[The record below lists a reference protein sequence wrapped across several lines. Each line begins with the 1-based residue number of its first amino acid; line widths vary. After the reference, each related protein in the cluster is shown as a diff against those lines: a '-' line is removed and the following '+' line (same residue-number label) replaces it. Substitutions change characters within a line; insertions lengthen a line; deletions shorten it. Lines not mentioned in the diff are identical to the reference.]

1 VLGFLEASLADYAAV
16 RRQLDELPRLLEEMG
31 VGEPGVFPF
40 QGDAVEALVALGK
53 LDGAKRLVDGI
64 EAQGGELD
72 RPRLLA
78 LAWRGRGLLHAA
90 TGEADKAAEAFANA
104 LAEHERLESPLE
116 RARTLLAQG
125 IALRRGRQKRSARAA
140 LEDAVATFDGVGAAQ
155 WAERARGE
163 LGRVGGRAPSRGEL
177 TPTERRVAEL
187 AAAGRAN
194 KEIAAELYVTVR
206 TVETHLTKIYTPRMP
221 GRFLICAYTNDGATA
236 TLATASLIL
245 DVQGAGAPAPTHSPT
260 SPAPQG
266 MARPANVTKPR
277 VRRSGGKLLCNRGR
291 WRNSPS
297 HYSYRWLVNGRA
309 KRGAR
314 GQTLRITR
322 QLRGR
327 RVQCTVTASN
337 AAGATIA
344 RSRPYWS

>member
-1 VLGFLEASLADYAAV
+1 MI
-16 RRQLDELPRLLEEMG
+16 R
-31 VGEPGVFPF
+31 
-40 QGDAVEALVALGK
+40 
-53 LDGAKRLVDGI
+53 
-64 EAQGGELD
+64 
-72 RPRLLA
+72 
-78 LAWRGRGLLHAA
+78 
-90 TGEADKAAEAFANA
+90 
-104 LAEHERLESPLE
+104 
-116 RARTLLAQG
+116 RTLS
-125 IALRRGRQKRSARAA
+125 RRTQPMHGMSGAARA
-140 LEDAVATFDGVGAAQ
+140 LPVNGPHWT
-155 WAERARGE
+155 
-163 LGRVGGRAPSRGEL
+163 
-177 TPTERRVAEL
+177 
-187 AAAGRAN
+187 AAAGVLLVAFGLGATPALGGTYTVNLSAPPTAVVGQPTIIQATGAN
-194 KEIAAELYVTVR
+194 PADDFFSSWLDVHAIPTSVLSTCPSGYLNASQVASSTFAHGGENVAIAQREDVDSAGNFSMP
-206 TVETHLTKIYTPRMP
+206 IGYTPRMP

-344 RSRPYWS
+344 RSRPYWP